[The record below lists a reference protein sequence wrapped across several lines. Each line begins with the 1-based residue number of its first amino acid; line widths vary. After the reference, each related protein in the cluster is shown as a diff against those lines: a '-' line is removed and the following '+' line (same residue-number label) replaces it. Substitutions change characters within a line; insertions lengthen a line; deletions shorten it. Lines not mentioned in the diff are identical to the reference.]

1 VFFAHFAGKNFINN
15 FEGRKSIGAHH
26 THSHERRSAQSLR
39 NLKLALGL
47 TSVYMIAEAVGGWL
61 TNSLALLADAGHM
74 LTDAAALT
82 LTLAAIWFASR
93 PATSKKTYGY
103 YRYEILAAFIN
114 GIALVLISLWVI
126 YEAFERWNSPPEVK
140 GLGLTI
146 IAVGGLLVNLIAA
159 YLLHGDHTH
168 DLNMRGAWL
177 HVIGDAL
184 GSVMAI
190 VAGVLI
196 LAYDWV
202 WADTVGSFLISLII
216 IFGSWRLI
224 RESVN
229 VLLEGTPARI
239 NLTAVEESIRQ
250 TAEVE
255 DVHDLHVW
263 TITSG
268 MEALSVHVVHR
279 ETISQT
285 RLLKKI
291 REKLHDDFGIDH
303 LTIQLETPEEEA
315 SNSHNC
321 FSGANCFEPGVKAK
335 IPNN

>member
-1 VFFAHFAGKNFINN
+1 
-15 FEGRKSIGAHH
+15 
-26 THSHERRSAQSLR
+26 
-39 NLKLALGL
+39 
-47 TSVYMIAEAVGGWL
+47 
-61 TNSLALLADAGHM
+61 M
-74 LTDAAALT
+74 LTDVAALA

-126 YEAFERWNSPPEVK
+126 YEAYERWNSPPEIQ
-140 GLGLTI
+140 GFGLTV
-146 IAVGGLLVNLIAA
+146 IAVGGLLINLLAA
-159 YLLHGDHTH
+159 YLLHGDHAH

-177 HVIGDAL
+177 HVMGDAL

-196 LAYDWV
+196 LAYNWV
-202 WADTVGSFLISLII
+202 WADAVGSFLISLII
-216 IFGSWRLI
+216 IFGAWRLI
-224 RESVN
+224 RDSVN
-229 VLLEGTPARI
+229 VLLEGTPSHI
-239 NLTAVEESIRQ
+239 NLTAVEETIRE
-250 TAEVE
+250 TDSVE

-279 ETISQT
+279 ETIPQT
-285 RLLKKI
+285 RLLNKI
-291 REKLHDDFGIDH
+291 RERLHDKFGIDH

-315 SNSHNC
+315 ANIHKC
-321 FSGANCFEPGVKAK
+321 FSGTNCFEPGARVK
-335 IPNN
+335 ISNN

>member
-1 VFFAHFAGKNFINN
+1 M
-15 FEGRKSIGAHH
+15 GASH

-74 LTDAAALT
+74 LTDVAALT

-126 YEAFERWNSPPEVK
+126 YEAVERWNSPPEVK

-146 IAVGGLLVNLIAA
+146 IAAGGLLVNLIAA

-168 DLNMRGAWL
+168 DLNLRGAWL
-177 HVIGDAL
+177 HVMGDAL
-184 GSVMAI
+184 GSVTAI

-196 LAYDWV
+196 LVYGWV
-202 WADTVGSFLISLII
+202 WADAVGSFLISLII
-216 IFGSWRLI
+216 IFGAWRLI
-224 RESVN
+224 RDSVN
-229 VLLEGTPARI
+229 VLLEGTPAHI
-239 NLTAVEESIRQ
+239 NLTAVEDAIRQ
-250 TAEVE
+250 TEEVE

-279 ETISQT
+279 NTIPQT
-285 RLLKKI
+285 SLLRKI
-291 REKLHDDFGIDH
+291 RQKLHDDFGIDH

-315 SNSHNC
+315 ANPQHC
-321 FSGANCFEPGVKAK
+321 FSGANCFEPGVKVKAS
-335 IPNN
+335 NT